1 MRTAFL
7 HKIYCLLYFLLLPL
21 NILAQKDEIFIYQI
35 KVVDGYTEK
44 TLEKAHVSV
53 MEADSTTLLVDS
65 LQRRYMLYD
74 DKLTCVGFQGY
85 IPRRE
90 KIVLRAQCKG
100 YETQYLAWSLPKSRS
115 VTRVQATRGIYLW
128 QELEKDLGE
137 ASVTASRILMVMKG
151 DTIEY
156 NAAAF
161 RMHEGSMLDNLI
173 RALPGVKLD
182 DNGRITVNGEYVK
195 NLLVNGRDFFDG
207 DPKIALRNL
216 PAYTVNKIK
225 VYRYSDKR
233 KYRNNNQPLSEE
245 EKRKDPLVIDV
256 ALKREYAQGWI
267 SNYEIGSGST
277 LKSPFDAKWLGRLFA
292 LRYTNHSSLG
302 FYAAVNNVN
311 DDASPGS
318 KGEWSKTED
327 ISSGERK
334 NYTAGINFSLTP
346 KDSPFKFTSSLTA
359 ERKTSLFKNQDIGET
374 FYNNSHTSYLSND
387 ISNSYSTN
395 LRWKADLT
403 KHCQGGFSSYNL
415 EASYDYTKNK
425 SQTHHINQ
433 QAQMQSDLDTLY
445 TRILWGNAHKKK
457 WAASLNL
464 CKWITTSK
472 NHDFDFFANFSF
484 NKYNNTNSLQDR
496 LLYKQQ
502 KGSNLIEQRNYKL
515 PTFNYKYYVRAA
527 HSKYIYKKTFRFHTS
542 SDLEYQQEFH
552 SGHQDLYRS
561 EDDWL
566 APSAAEISWIIDE
579 GNSYHTTR
587 MERFIYFS
595 QNLSATYKNFGI
607 GLSGE
612 YNVYFRRIRD
622 LRANKT
628 QEKKANNN
636 FINNPNVSLSWAK
649 GKQSI
654 NLYGSIRKELPELTY
669 LLDVIDTSNPLF
681 KNEGN
686 PLLKLTKRYRVEANY
701 QYQEQN
707 DYMRLAKLNFG
718 YSEWENS
725 VSYARFYNRT
735 NGITTMR
742 PMNISGTWQTWAKA
756 DYSGLMGKMKSWNI
770 SNSFKFNLMHNLDY
784 ATDDMN
790 EMPSKSA
797 VDNINVSNNMRI
809 DYRIKEIRVG
819 AKVDVFW
826 TKQKSIQKR
835 FADNSFTQFNYGIT
849 VSTPIFWN
857 INFAT
862 DIMAYYKRGYS
873 DTSMNTTNWVWN
885 AEISRPFGKK
895 KQWIIKAVGFD
906 LLQQIPNV
914 SRSVNAQGWTESR
927 YNTKPSYAMLTI
939 TYRLDVKPK
948 QMVKK

>member
-1 MRTAFL
+1 MKTAFP
-7 HKIYCLLYFLLLPL
+7 HKIYWLLYFLLLPINL
-21 NILAQKDEIFIYQI
+21 LAQKDEIYIYQI

-44 TLEKAHVSV
+44 TLENAHVSV

-65 LQRRYMLYD
+65 LQKRYMLYD
-74 DKLTCVGFQGY
+74 EKKTCVGFHGY

-100 YETQYLAWSLPKSRS
+100 YETQYLAWSLPKSKS
-115 VTRVQATRGIYLW
+115 VTNVKAMKGIYLW

-245 EKRKDPLVIDV
+245 EKRKDPLVMDV

-267 SNYEIGSGST
+267 SNYEVGGGST

-302 FYAAVNNVN
+302 FYASANNVN
-311 DDASPGS
+311 DDTSPS
-318 KGEWSKTED
+318 NKGEWSKTD
-327 ISSGERK
+327 VSSGERK
-334 NYTAGINFSLTP
+334 YYTAGINFSLDP
-346 KDSPFKFTSSLTA
+346 KDTPFKFKTSLTA
-359 ERKTSLFKNQDIGET
+359 NQATSLFENQNTGET
-374 FYNNSHTSYLSND
+374 FYNNSHTFYHSNNVN
-387 ISNSYSTN
+387 NSYSTK
-395 LRWKADLT
+395 LRWKASLH
-403 KHCQGGFSSYNL
+403 KNCQGGYSIHRL
-415 EASYDYTKNK
+415 EASYNHIKNK
-425 SQTHHINQ
+425 SRRQHINQ

-445 TRILWGNAHKKK
+445 TRSLWGNTHKAQ
-457 WAASLNL
+457 WSVSLNTV
-464 CKWITTSK
+464 KWLMTKK
-472 NHDFDFFANFSF
+472 NHDIDLYANFRF
-484 NKYNNTNSLQDR
+484 NKNINTDIQQDR

-502 KGSNLIEQRNYKL
+502 KGSNLIEQRSYKM
-515 PTFNYKYYVRAA
+515 PTFNYNYNASA
-527 HSKYIYKKTFRFHTS
+527 SHSKSIYKKSFSFYTCS
-542 SDLEYQQEFH
+542 SLEYQQEFN

-566 APSAAEISWIIDE
+566 APSAAEISWMIDE

-587 MERFIYFS
+587 MERYIYF
-595 QNLSATYKNFGI
+595 QQKLSIAYKNFGVDF
-607 GLSGE
+607 LGE
-612 YNVYFRRIRD
+612 YDICFRRIRD
-622 LRANKT
+622 LRANNT
-628 QEKKANNN
+628 QEKKTNNN
-636 FINNPNVSLSWAK
+636 FINNPIVSLSWSK

-654 NLYGSIRKELPELTY
+654 NLSGSIRKELPELTY

-681 KNEGN
+681 RNEGN
-686 PLLKLTKRYRVEANY
+686 PLLKSTKRYKIEAKY

-707 DYMRLAKLNFG
+707 DYMRFFKLNFG

-725 VSYARFYNRT
+725 VSYAQFYNRT
-735 NGITTMR
+735 NGVTTMR

-756 DYSGLMGKMKSWNI
+756 DYSGLMGKLKSWNI
-770 SNSFKFNLMHNLDY
+770 SNSFNFNLMHNLDY
-784 ATDDMN
+784 TTDNMD
-790 EMPSKSA
+790 EIPSRSA
-797 VDNINVSNNMRI
+797 VDNINISNNMRI
-809 DYRIKEIRVG
+809 DYRIKDLRVG
-819 AKVDVFW
+819 ARVDVNW

-835 FADNSFTQFNYGIT
+835 FSDNSFTQFNYGIT
-849 VSTPIFWN
+849 FSAPIFWD
-857 INFAT
+857 INVST

-873 DTSMNTTNWVWN
+873 DASMNTTNWVWN
-885 AEISRPFGKK
+885 AEVSRPFGKK

-906 LLQQIPNV
+906 ILHQIPNV
-914 SRSVNAQGWTESR
+914 SRSVNAQGWTESK

-948 QMVKK
+948 QLNKK

>member
-1 MRTAFL
+1 MKIAFS
-7 HKIYCLLYFLLLPL
+7 HRLYSFLILLLLPL
-21 NILAQKDEIFIYQI
+21 NVLAQKDEIYIHQI

-44 TLEKAHVSV
+44 VLEKAHVSV

-100 YETQYLAWSLPKSRS
+100 YETQYLAWTLPKSKS
-115 VTRVQATRGIYLW
+115 VTKVKATKGIYLW
-128 QELEKDLGE
+128 QEQEKNLGE

-173 RALPGVKLD
+173 RALPGVKLN

-225 VYRYSDKR
+225 IYRYSDKR
-233 KYRNNNQPLSEE
+233 KYRNDSNPLSEE
-245 EKRKDPLVIDV
+245 EKQKDPLVMDV

-267 SNYEIGSGST
+267 SNYEAGGGST
-277 LKSPFDAKWLGRLFA
+277 LKSPLDAKWLGRLFA

-318 KGEWSKTED
+318 KGEWSKAE
-327 ISSGERK
+327 ISDGERK
-334 NYTAGINFSLTP
+334 NYIAGFNFSLAP
-346 KDSPFKFTSSLTA
+346 KDTPFYFKTSLTA
-359 ERKTSLFKNQDIGET
+359 KRETSLFENKNIGET
-374 FYNNSHTSYLSND
+374 FYNNSHTSYQTNN
-387 ISNSYSTN
+387 INNSYSTN
-395 LRWKADLT
+395 LKWNAYFKKNCHR
-403 KHCQGGFSSYNL
+403 GFALHQL

-425 SQTHHINQ
+425 SRNYSINQ
-433 QAQMQSDLDTLY
+433 QTQMQNDLDTLY
-445 TRILWGNAHKKK
+445 MRSLWGNVHEEK
-457 WAASLNL
+457 WAASLSL
-464 CKWITTSK
+464 CRWLLTNR
-472 NHDFDFFANFSF
+472 NHDYSFNADFSF
-484 NKYNNTNSLQDR
+484 NKYNNTNSQQDR
-496 LLYKQQ
+496 LLYRQQ
-502 KGSNLIEQRNYKL
+502 GGSNLIEQRNYGL
-515 PTFNYKYYVRAA
+515 PTFNYKYYANA
-527 HSKYIYKKTFRFHTS
+527 SHSKNIYKKSFRFYTCSH
-542 SDLEYQQEFH
+542 LEYKQELN
-552 SGHQDLYRS
+552 SGHQDLHRS

-566 APSAAEISWIIDE
+566 APSATEISWMIDE
-579 GNSYHTTR
+579 ANSYHTTR
-587 MERFIYFS
+587 MERSIDFE
-595 QNLSATYKNFGI
+595 QNLSVAYKNFGI
-607 GLSGE
+607 DFFGE

-628 QEKKANNN
+628 QEKKTSNN
-636 FINNPNVSLSWAK
+636 FINNPTVSLSWSK
-649 GKQSI
+649 GKQNI
-654 NLYGSIRKELPELTY
+654 NLRGSIRKELPELTY
-669 LLDVIDTSNPLF
+669 LLDVTDTSNPLF
-681 KNEGN
+681 RNEGN
-686 PLLKLTKRYRVEANY
+686 PLLKPTNRYRVEANY
-701 QYQEQN
+701 QYQERS
-707 DYMRLAKLNFG
+707 DYMRFAKLNFG

-809 DYRIKEIRVG
+809 DYRIKEIQVG

-862 DIMAYYKRGYS
+862 DIMAYYKRGYN
-873 DTSMNTTNWVWN
+873 DASMNTTNWVWN

-906 LLQQIPNV
+906 ILHKIPNV

-939 TYRLDVKPK
+939 TYRLDIKPK
-948 QMVKK
+948 QLSKK